1 MREPH
6 VHLAYAP
13 RGAGVLCAAC
23 WVVSG
28 ADCYGWFTGAQA
40 YEHPARFFLLENYYS
55 TRETIGYRS
64 VEDDVRGA
72 WVRLHPAGK
81 EPPTLLERPPLG
93 EPQCHE
99 VGQLQDAFTREWLFY
114 RHEPD
119 AEPETAA
126 LRARELPVMAL
137 NIRAHKLNKLRT
149 DAAVW
154 TFTSPGA
161 DLNVVAFLARDWMLD
176 YEPE

>member
-1 MREPH
+1 MREAH

-13 RGAGVLCAAC
+13 RGAGVFCAAF

-40 YEHPARFFLLENYYS
+40 YEHPARFFLLENHYS
-55 TRETIGYRS
+55 TRETIGYLS
-64 VEDDVRGA
+64 VEDDVRGG
-72 WVRLHPAGK
+72 WFRLHPGAK
-81 EPPTLLERPPLG
+81 QPPTPLQRPPLS
-93 EPQCHE
+93 EARCHE
-99 VGQLQDAFTREWLFY
+99 VEQLQDAFVREWLFY
-114 RHEPD
+114 GHAPD
-119 AEPETAA
+119 AEREVAA

-154 TFTSPGA
+154 TYTSPGA
-161 DLNVVAFLARDWMLD
+161 DLNVIAFLARDWMLD
-176 YEPE
+176 YEPD